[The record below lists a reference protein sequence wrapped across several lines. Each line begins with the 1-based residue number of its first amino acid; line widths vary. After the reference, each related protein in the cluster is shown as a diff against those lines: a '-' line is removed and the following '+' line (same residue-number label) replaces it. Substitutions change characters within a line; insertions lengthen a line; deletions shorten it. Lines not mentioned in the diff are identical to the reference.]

1 MKNRKKLVLKKEK
14 VAELT
19 NAEMSNLKGGARTCN
34 STNNGFTCCLCTDI
48 EYRTIGGDPC
58 PTQQ

>member
-19 NAEMSNLKGGARTCN
+19 NAEMSNLKGGAARTCN
-34 STNNGFTCCLCTDI
+34 STNNGFTCCACTNTNI
-48 EYRTIGGDPC
+48 KTITGVCD
-58 PTQQ
+58 Q